1 MTFLRNLLA
10 SILGSLVALGI
21 LFVMF
26 LIFVSI
32 AGADQQ
38 VRVPEKAVLE
48 LRIDRPVAEYS
59 DSDPEDPFALF
70 TEPKMGL
77 NEITK
82 AIAVAKTDDRIRGI
96 SLDGPYLVAGIS
108 QTRAIREALKDF
120 RESGKFVYAYGDFF
134 VQRDYYLSSV
144 ADSIFINPVGEMDF
158 KGLAAEVLYF
168 ADFQE
173 QTGLKME
180 VVRHGK
186 YKSTVEPF
194 LSNSMSEENREQISQ
209 LLQSIWESMRGDMA
223 ESRGLPESELD
234 KIANGLLARSPEL
247 ALENGLVDGMAYLD
261 EYEAK
266 LLRESGGSGDHPET
280 IELKDYLRYSS
291 KKRLKKGED
300 RIAVI
305 YAQGEILYGE
315 GNPQYIG
322 QGLMTKALRKAR
334 EDERVKAVVLRI
346 NSPGG
351 NALTSEIIWREIRL
365 TREVK
370 PVIVSLSDIAAS
382 GGYYMA
388 VGGDEI
394 FLEPTTITGS
404 IGVFLTVPNVEGL
417 SKKIGINA
425 EQVGTH
431 NFAVDYSLFEPMR
444 EDFRE
449 ILREG
454 VEETYQTFL
463 SRVSEGRDIS
473 VARADSLA
481 QGRVWSGTQA
491 VELGLADA
499 IGGLPEALDRAAE
512 LASVSEYRLQ
522 EFPRYKSGLERL
534 LDDMGMSSQAR
545 AESLLESELGSEWA
559 EVLRRLKT
567 GLQQEGMQARL
578 PFTLKIR

>member
-10 SILGSLVALGI
+10 SILGSLVAFGI

-82 AIAVAKTDDRIRGI
+82 AIAVAKMDDRIRGI

-194 LSNSMSEENREQISQ
+194 LSNSMSEENREQITQ
-209 LLQSIWESMRGDMA
+209 LLQSIWEGMRGDMA

-247 ALENGLVDGMAYLD
+247 ALENGLVDGIAYLD

-334 EDERVKAVVLRI
+334 EDKRVKAVVLRI

-463 SRVSEGRDIS
+463 RRVSEGRDIS

-499 IGGLPEALDRAAE
+499 IGGLPEALERAAE